1 MISWWYEFGL
11 LGQIFL
17 CLGVPAA
24 LIMILQMVLLLIG
37 MGQGAANDS
46 DTSGI
51 GDSDGD
57 MSDIGEMDGDFD
69 ASFDAP
75 DGDDFDAGVVHS
87 HSDGDAG
94 LTVFTVRGIVTFFA
108 LFGWGGLACLDL
120 GAHPWVAVVVGFI
133 VGALGMVGSAWVLKK
148 SLKLAT
154 SGNIE
159 PTSAVGKTATVYLRI
174 PPARQGN
181 GKVNL
186 LLGGAWLEMSAVTDD
201 AEGLSTGCQALVIGV
216 TGGTTLVVTAR

>member
-1 MISWWYEFGL
+1 MIAWWNEFGL

-51 GDSDGD
+51 GDQ
-57 MSDIGEMDGDFD
+57 GEVDGDFDAPD

-94 LTVFTVRGIVTFFA
+94 LAVFTVRGIVTFFA
-108 LFGWGGLACLDL
+108 LFGWGGLACLET
-120 GAHPWVAVVVGFI
+120 GAQPWLALLIGFFVG
-133 VGALGMVGSAWVLKK
+133 VLGMTGSAWVLKK
-148 SLKLAT
+148 SLKLA
-154 SGNIE
+154 SNGNVE
-159 PTSAVGKTATVYLRI
+159 PASAMGKTVTVYLRI
-174 PPARQGN
+174 PPSRQGS

-186 LLGGAWLEMSAVTDD
+186 LLGGAWMEMSAVTDD
-201 AEGLSTGCQALVIGV
+201 AEPLSTGCQALVIGV
-216 TGGTTLVVTAR
+216 TGGNVLVVTAR